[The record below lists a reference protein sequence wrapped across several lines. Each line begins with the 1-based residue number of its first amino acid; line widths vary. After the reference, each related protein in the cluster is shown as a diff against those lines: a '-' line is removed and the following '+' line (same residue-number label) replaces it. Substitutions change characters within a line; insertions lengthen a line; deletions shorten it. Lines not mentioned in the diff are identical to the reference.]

1 MAGTMATLRTA
12 EETRMTTDITVGLVN
27 QPGTLLRASDAL
39 GRAGIN
45 VEGACGY
52 VCDGQGVFH
61 VLVEDAQRA
70 RTALIDAG
78 LEIHAERTVVA
89 TPVENRPGSAAS
101 VLRRVAAAQLNI
113 DLLYVTADSRLVLGG
128 DDLAAIR
135 AAVA

>member
-1 MAGTMATLRTA
+1 
-12 EETRMTTDITVGLVN
+12 MTTDITVALVN

-39 GRAGIN
+39 GRAGVNI
-45 VEGACGY
+45 EGACGY

-78 LEIHAERTVVA
+78 LEIQSEQKVVTVA
-89 TPVENRPGSAAS
+89 VENRPGSAAT
-101 VLRRVAAAQLNI
+101 VLRRIAASNTNI

-128 DDLAAIR
+128 DDLVAIKAALG
-135 AAVA
+135 